1 MNHRTRLS
9 ISLSTLAVV
18 VFTAFTFAIQGRK
31 TGASSTVFNSN
42 PAVTVVS
49 TTATTNATK
58 PKAATVKTVVKT
70 ASIPSGEG
78 VGESEGSSDDDT
90 VATAP
95 TTATVPALAAPVN
108 RTPVAAQLAPVP
120 VVAATEYKNGTY
132 QATGSYD
139 SPAGPESIG
148 VSITISNDTI
158 TNSSVTLLAG
168 DRTSQRY
175 QQRFAS
181 SYQSLV
187 VGQSVDSV
195 QLGAVS
201 GSSLT
206 PIGFNNAL
214 AAIKVQA
221 KA

>member
-9 ISLSTLAVV
+9 ISISALAVV

-31 TGASSTVFNSN
+31 TSGSTTVSSSS
-42 PAVTVVS
+42 PAVTVVA

-58 PKAATVKTVVKT
+58 PKVAPVKAVVKT

-78 VGESEGSSDDDT
+78 AGESEGGSDDDT
-90 VATAP
+90 VA
-95 TTATVPALAAPVN
+95 AAPAN
-108 RTPVAAQLAPVP
+108 NNAAPASQPAPAPVA
-120 VVAATEYKNGTY
+120 AATEYKNGTY
-132 QATGSYD
+132 QATGTYD

-214 AAIKVQA
+214 ATIKAQA
-221 KA
+221 KV